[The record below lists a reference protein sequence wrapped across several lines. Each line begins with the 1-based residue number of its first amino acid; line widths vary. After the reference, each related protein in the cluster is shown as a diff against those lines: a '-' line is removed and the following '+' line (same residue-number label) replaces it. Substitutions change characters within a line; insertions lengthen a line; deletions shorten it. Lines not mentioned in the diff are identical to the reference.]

1 MNNADQFKTPLLQRR
16 RGWLQAAGAVGLLS
30 LTCGGG
36 YAWSKS
42 GQAEQAVEAL
52 SWDKLIPTGWRPS
65 PHLQLLANKIS
76 SLIDDSPQ
84 SQAYMRALRKEWDNA
99 PTRDDLDGRRIKI
112 PGFVVAI
119 GSDTQHKK
127 SFLLVPYF
135 GACVHT
141 PPPPANQIIHVT
153 PAKPVSFPTM
163 ETVWVQ
169 GVIRANKSING
180 ESVTGY
186 DMGQA
191 KVTLYRD

>member
-1 MNNADQFKTPLLQRR
+1 MNNAEQFKKSLLQRR

-42 GQAEQAVEAL
+42 GQAEQAVETL

-99 PTRDDLDGRRIKI
+99 PTRDD
-112 PGFVVAI
+112 
-119 GSDTQHKK
+119 
-127 SFLLVPYF
+127 
-135 GACVHT
+135 
-141 PPPPANQIIHVT
+141 
-153 PAKPVSFPTM
+153 
-163 ETVWVQ
+163 
-169 GVIRANKSING
+169 
-180 ESVTGY
+180 
-186 DMGQA
+186 
-191 KVTLYRD
+191 

>member
-30 LTCGGG
+30 LT
-36 YAWSKS
+36 SKS

-99 PTRDDLDGRRIKI
+99 PTRDDLDGRRIK
-112 PGFVVAI
+112 
-119 GSDTQHKK
+119 
-127 SFLLVPYF
+127 
-135 GACVHT
+135 
-141 PPPPANQIIHVT
+141 
-153 PAKPVSFPTM
+153 
-163 ETVWVQ
+163 
-169 GVIRANKSING
+169 
-180 ESVTGY
+180 
-186 DMGQA
+186 
-191 KVTLYRD
+191 